1 MELPY
6 STTVKSEE
14 ETAKLASEFADG
26 ISPGDVIVLNGQLGA
41 GKTFFIKKTLLKLGV
56 DTVNSP
62 SFAIIN
68 EYKGKIKFYHA
79 DFYRLK
85 NIEELYDIGWQDYL
99 NEDEAVVFIEWGNLL
114 PAALPNKKLEIEIF
128 LNEDFSRE
136 FIFKLY

>member
-1 MELPY
+1 MELPF
-6 STTVKSEE
+6 SATVKSEE
-14 ETAKLASEFADG
+14 ETAKLAVEFADG
-26 ISPGDVIVLNGQLGA
+26 INPGDVIVLNGQLGA
-41 GKTFFIKKTLLKLGV
+41 GKTFFIKQTLLKLGV

-99 NEDEAVVFIEWGNLL
+99 NEDEAVIFIEWGNLL
-114 PAALPNKKLEIEIF
+114 PAALPNKRLEIEIF

-136 FIFKLY
+136 FNFELC

>member
-6 STTVKSEE
+6 STTVKSEK

-41 GKTFFIKKTLLKLGV
+41 GKTFFIKQTLLKLGV
-56 DTVNSP
+56 DTVSSP

-68 EYKGKIKFYHA
+68 EYKGKIKYYHA
-79 DFYRLK
+79 DFFRLK

-114 PAALPNKKLEIEIF
+114 PAALPNRRLEIEIF

-136 FIFKLY
+136 FNFKIC

>member
-14 ETAKLASEFADG
+14 ETVRLASEFADG
-26 ISPGDVIVLNGQLGA
+26 IRPGDVIVLNGQLGA
-41 GKTFFIKKTLLKLGV
+41 GKTFFIKQTLLKLGV
-56 DTVNSP
+56 DEVSSP

-79 DFYRLK
+79 DFFRLK

-114 PAALPNKKLEIEIF
+114 PAALPNKRLEIEIF

-136 FIFKLY
+136 FNFKLY

>member
-1 MELPY
+1 MKLPH
-6 STTVKSEE
+6 SVTVKSEE

-26 ISPGDVIVLNGQLGA
+26 ISAGDVIVLNGQLGA
-41 GKTFFIKKTLLKLGV
+41 GKTFFVKQTLLKLGI

-68 EYKGKIKFYHA
+68 EYKGKIKYYHA

-85 NIEELYDIGWQDYL
+85 NIGELYDIGWQDYL
-99 NEDEAVVFIEWGNLL
+99 NDEAVLFIEWGNLI
-114 PAALPNKKLEIEIF
+114 PAALPNKRLEIEIF

>member
-6 STTVKSEE
+6 STTVKSEK
-14 ETAKLASEFADG
+14 ETVKLASEFADG
-26 ISPGDVIVLNGQLGA
+26 INPGDVIVLNGQLGA
-41 GKTFFIKKTLLKLGV
+41 GKTFFIKQALLKLDV
-56 DTVNSP
+56 DTVSSP

-79 DFYRLK
+79 DFFRLK

-114 PAALPNKKLEIEIF
+114 PAALPNKRLEIQIF

-136 FIFKLY
+136 FNIKIC

>member
-6 STTVKSEE
+6 STTVKSEK

-41 GKTFFIKKTLLKLGV
+41 GKTFFIKQTLLKLGV
-56 DTVNSP
+56 DTVSSP

-68 EYKGKIKFYHA
+68 EYKGKIKYYHA
-79 DFYRLK
+79 DFFRLK

-114 PAALPNKKLEIEIF
+114 PAALPNRRLEIEIF

-136 FIFKLY
+136 FNFKIY

>member
-1 MELPY
+1 MQLPF
-6 STTVKSEE
+6 SKTVKSEE

-26 ISPGDVIVLNGQLGA
+26 ISSGDVIVLNGQLGA

-56 DTVNSP
+56 NTVNSP
-62 SFAIIN
+62 SFTIVN
-68 EYKGKIKFYHA
+68 EYRGKIKYYHA

-85 NIEELYDIGWQDYL
+85 KIEELYDIGWQDYI
-99 NEDEAVVFIEWGNLL
+99 NDDEAVLFIEWGNLL
-114 PAALPNKKLEIEIF
+114 PAALPNKRLEIEII

>member
-1 MELPY
+1 LELPY
-6 STTVKSEE
+6 SKTVKSEE
-14 ETAKLASEFADG
+14 ETAKLASEFANL

-41 GKTFFIKKTLLKLGV
+41 GKTFFIKHVLKKLGI

-68 EYKGKIKFYHA
+68 EYKEKIKYYHA

-99 NEDEAVVFIEWGNLL
+99 NEAEAVVFIEWGNLL
-114 PAALPNKKLEIEIF
+114 PAALPNKRLEIEIF
-128 LNEDFSRE
+128 LNEDLLRE
-136 FIFKLY
+136 FIFKLN

>member
-6 STTVKSEE
+6 STTVKSEK
-14 ETAKLASEFADG
+14 ETVKLASEFADG
-26 ISPGDVIVLNGQLGA
+26 INPGDVIVLNGQLGA
-41 GKTFFIKKTLLKLGV
+41 GKTFFIKQALLKLGV
-56 DTVNSP
+56 NTVSSP

-68 EYKGKIKFYHA
+68 EYKGKIKYYHA
-79 DFYRLK
+79 DFFRLK

-114 PAALPNKKLEIEIF
+114 PAALPNKRLEIQIF

-136 FIFKLY
+136 FNIKIC

>member
-6 STTVKSEE
+6 STTVKSEK
-14 ETAKLASEFADG
+14 ETVKLASEFANG
-26 ISPGDVIVLNGQLGA
+26 INPGDVIVLNGQLGA
-41 GKTFFIKKTLLKLGV
+41 GKTFFIKQALLKLGV
-56 DTVNSP
+56 NTVSSP

-68 EYKGKIKFYHA
+68 EYKGKIKYYHA
-79 DFYRLK
+79 DFFRLK

-114 PAALPNKKLEIEIF
+114 PAALPNKRLEIQIF

-136 FIFKLY
+136 FNIKIC

>member
-1 MELPY
+1 M
-6 STTVKSEE
+6 SEK

-41 GKTFFIKKTLLKLGV
+41 GKTFFIKQTLLKLGV
-56 DTVNSP
+56 DTVSSP

-68 EYKGKIKFYHA
+68 EYKGKIKYYHA
-79 DFYRLK
+79 DFFRLK

-114 PAALPNKKLEIEIF
+114 PAALPKKSLEIDIF
-128 LNEDFSRE
+128 LNEDFSRK
-136 FIFKLY
+136 FNFKIC

>member
-14 ETAKLASEFADG
+14 ETTKLAYEFADE

-41 GKTFFIKKTLLKLGV
+41 GKTFFIKQTLLKLGV

-68 EYKGKIKFYHA
+68 EYKGKIKIYHA

-85 NIEELYDIGWQDYL
+85 NIGELYDIGWQDYL
-99 NEDEAVVFIEWGNLL
+99 NDDEAVLFIEWGNLL
-114 PAALPNKKLEIEIF
+114 SAALPNKRIEIDIF
-128 LNEDFSRE
+128 INEDFSRE
-136 FIFKLY
+136 FNFKLY

>member
-1 MELPY
+1 LELPY

-41 GKTFFIKKTLLKLGV
+41 GKTFFIKQTLLKLGV
-56 DTVNSP
+56 DRVNSP

-114 PAALPNKKLEIEIF
+114 PAALPNKKFEIEIF

>member
-6 STTVKSEE
+6 STTVKSEK

-41 GKTFFIKKTLLKLGV
+41 GKTFFIKQTLLKLGV
-56 DTVNSP
+56 DAVSSP

-68 EYKGKIKFYHA
+68 EYKGKIKYYHA
-79 DFYRLK
+79 DFFRLK

-99 NEDEAVVFIEWGNLL
+99 NEDEAIVFIEWGNLL
-114 PAALPNKKLEIEIF
+114 PAALPKKRLEIDIF

-136 FIFKLY
+136 FNFKIC

>member
-1 MELPY
+1 LKLPY
-6 STTVKSEE
+6 SSTVKSEK

-41 GKTFFIKKTLLKLGV
+41 GKTFFIKQALLKLGV
-56 DTVNSP
+56 NTVSSP

-68 EYKGKIKFYHA
+68 EYKGKIKYYHA
-79 DFYRLK
+79 DFFRLK

-114 PAALPNKKLEIEIF
+114 PAALPNKRLEIQIF

-136 FIFKLY
+136 FNIKIC

>member
-6 STTVKSEE
+6 STTVKSEK

-41 GKTFFIKKTLLKLGV
+41 GKTFFIKQTLLKLGV
-56 DTVNSP
+56 DTVSSP

-68 EYKGKIKFYHA
+68 EYKGKIKYYHA
-79 DFYRLK
+79 DFFRLK

-99 NEDEAVVFIEWGNLL
+99 NEDEAIVFIEWGNLL
-114 PAALPNKKLEIEIF
+114 PAALPRKRLEIDIF

-136 FIFKLY
+136 FNFKIC

>member
-1 MELPY
+1 LELPY
-6 STTVKSEE
+6 STTVKSEK

-41 GKTFFIKKTLLKLGV
+41 GKTFFIKQTLLKLGV
-56 DTVNSP
+56 DAVSSP

-68 EYKGKIKFYHA
+68 EYKGKIKYYHA
-79 DFYRLK
+79 DFFRLK

-99 NEDEAVVFIEWGNLL
+99 NEDEAIVFIEWGNLL
-114 PAALPNKKLEIEIF
+114 PAALPRKRLEIDIF

-136 FIFKLY
+136 FNIKIC

>member
-6 STTVKSEE
+6 STTVKSEK

-41 GKTFFIKKTLLKLGV
+41 GKTFFIKQTLLKLGV
-56 DTVNSP
+56 DMVSSP

-68 EYKGKIKFYHA
+68 EYKGKIKYYHA
-79 DFYRLK
+79 DFFRLK

-114 PAALPNKKLEIEIF
+114 PAALPNKRLEIQIF

-136 FIFKLY
+136 FNIKIC

>member
-6 STTVKSEE
+6 STTVKSEK
-14 ETAKLASEFADG
+14 ETVKLASEFADG
-26 ISPGDVIVLNGQLGA
+26 INPGDVIVLNGQLGA
-41 GKTFFIKKTLLKLGV
+41 GKTFFIKQALLKLGV
-56 DTVNSP
+56 NTVSSP

-68 EYKGKIKFYHA
+68 EYKGKIKYYHA
-79 DFYRLK
+79 DFFRLK

-114 PAALPNKKLEIEIF
+114 PAALPKKRLEIDIY

-136 FIFKLY
+136 LNFKIC

>member
-1 MELPY
+1 LKLPY
-6 STTVKSEE
+6 SSTVKSEK

-41 GKTFFIKKTLLKLGV
+41 GKTFFIKQALLKLGV
-56 DTVNSP
+56 NTVSSP

-68 EYKGKIKFYHA
+68 EYKGKIKYYHA
-79 DFYRLK
+79 DFFRLK

-114 PAALPNKKLEIEIF
+114 PAALPKKRLEIDIY

-136 FIFKLY
+136 LNFKIC

>member
-1 MELPY
+1 LELPY
-6 STTVKSEE
+6 SSTVKSEK

-41 GKTFFIKKTLLKLGV
+41 GKTFFIKQTLLKLGV
-56 DTVNSP
+56 DTVSSP

-68 EYKGKIKFYHA
+68 EYKGKIKYYHA
-79 DFYRLK
+79 DFFRLK

-114 PAALPNKKLEIEIF
+114 PAALPNKRLEIQIF

-136 FIFKLY
+136 FNIKIC

>member
-14 ETAKLASEFADG
+14 ETTKLAYEFADE

-41 GKTFFIKKTLLKLGV
+41 GKTFFIKQTLLKLGV
-56 DTVNSP
+56 DRVNSP

-79 DFYRLK
+79 DFFRLK

-99 NEDEAVVFIEWGNLL
+99 NDDEAVLFIEWGNLL
-114 PAALPNKKLEIEIF
+114 SAALPNKRIEIDIF
-128 LNEDFSRE
+128 INEDFSRE
-136 FIFKLY
+136 FNFKLC

>member
-41 GKTFFIKKTLLKLGV
+41 GKTFFIKQTLLKLGV
-56 DTVNSP
+56 DAVNSP

>member
-6 STTVKSEE
+6 SSTVKSEK
-14 ETAKLASEFADG
+14 ETAKLASEFANE
-26 ISPGDVIVLNGQLGA
+26 ISAGDVIVLNGQLGA
-41 GKTFFIKKTLLKLGV
+41 GKTFFIKQTLLKLGV

-68 EYKGKIKFYHA
+68 EYKGKIKYYHA
-79 DFYRLK
+79 DFFRLK

-114 PAALPNKKLEIEIF
+114 PSALPNKRLEIEII

-136 FIFKLY
+136 FNFKLF

>member
-1 MELPY
+1 MDLPY
-6 STTVKSEE
+6 SKTVKSEE

-26 ISPGDVIVLNGQLGA
+26 ISAGDVIVLNGQLGA
-41 GKTFFIKKTLLKLGV
+41 GKTFFIKQTLLNLGV
-56 DTVNSP
+56 DAVNSP

-99 NEDEAVVFIEWGNLL
+99 KEDEAVVFIEWGNLL
-114 PAALPNKKLEIEIF
+114 PAALPNKRLEIDIL

-136 FIFKLY
+136 FNFKFC

>member
-6 STTVKSEE
+6 SSTVKSEK

-41 GKTFFIKKTLLKLGV
+41 GKTFFIKQTLLKLGV

-68 EYKGKIKFYHA
+68 EYKGKIKYYHA
-79 DFYRLK
+79 DFFRLK

-114 PAALPNKKLEIEIF
+114 PAALPNKRLEIQIF

-136 FIFKLY
+136 FNIKIC

>member
-6 STTVKSEE
+6 STTVKSEK

-41 GKTFFIKKTLLKLGV
+41 GKTFFIKQTLLKLGV
-56 DTVNSP
+56 DTVSSP

-68 EYKGKIKFYHA
+68 EYKGKIKYYHA
-79 DFYRLK
+79 DFFRLK

-99 NEDEAVVFIEWGNLL
+99 NEDEAVVFIEWGNLT
-114 PAALPNKKLEIEIF
+114 
-128 LNEDFSRE
+128 SRS
-136 FIFKLY
+136 FAK